1 MHKCQCNDLITVSVS
16 GLSAGKVPGICAAA
30 AAGIL
35 LLCVISLCIVKR
47 KGEYY
52 ITDGKYFY
60 FLFFL

>member
-16 GLSAGKVPGICAAA
+16 GLSAGKVPGIWSAAVCV
-30 AAGIL
+30 L
-35 LLCVISLCIVKR
+35 LLCVIYLCIVNR

>member
-30 AAGIL
+30 VL
-35 LLCVISLCIVKR
+35 LLCVIYLCIVKR

-52 ITDGKYFY
+52 ISDGKYFI
-60 FLFFL
+60 LIFFL